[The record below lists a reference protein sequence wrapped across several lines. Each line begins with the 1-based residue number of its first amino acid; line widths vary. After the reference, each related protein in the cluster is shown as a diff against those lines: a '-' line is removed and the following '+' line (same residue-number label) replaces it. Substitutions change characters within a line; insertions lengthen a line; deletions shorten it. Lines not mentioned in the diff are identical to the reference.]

1 MSNQIDLEP
10 PTLDTISSVQ
20 FAPHSDFLAVSSWDK
35 VFFSFILF
43 ISQYICMMLHREL

>member
-35 VFFSFILF
+35 VFILLF
-43 ISQYICMMLHREL
+43 LSV